1 MSPGSVQA
9 LVGLIVQVQRNSDVH
24 AVCERA
30 RADEVQSSETWSEIE
45 IRQGERTEGDEKLI
59 GSPDPSEGVD
69 HALLLPDVPDK
80 LGVTDPRRA
89 VESSFVVVRQVLE
102 LPSRRVVAVVADVE
116 VLEPVVSPSDV
127 AGGLVLGENV
137 RHDDDTCTTEII
149 GGQLLLAMGEGG
161 RLAFLEEHRS
171 PVVEGLP
178 DGRGEGGRW
187 DEGSSFDPAGWESRG
202 SRQNADRHVDGR
214 RGEEKKEKP
223 MVDDG

>member
-1 MSPGSVQA
+1 V
-9 LVGLIVQVQRNSDVH
+9 
-24 AVCERA
+24 
-30 RADEVQSSETWSEIE
+30 SEIE
-45 IRQGERTEGDEKLI
+45 IRQGEHTERDEKLI

-69 HALLLPDVPDK
+69 DAFFLPDVPDK

-102 LPSRRVVAVVADVE
+102 FPGRRVVADVADVE

-127 AGGLVLGENV
+127 ASGLVLGENV
-137 RHDDDTCTTEII
+137 RHDDDTCATEIS
-149 GGQLLLAMGEGG
+149 GGQLFLATGEGG

-178 DGRGEGGRW
+178 DGRGERGRW
-187 DEGSSFDPAGWESRG
+187 DEGSSLDPAGWESRG
-202 SRQNADRHVDGR
+202 SRQNTDRHVDGR
-214 RGEEKKEKP
+214 REEEQQRP